1 MISNINN
8 KLGRNTM
15 DIFFL
20 AIYFGNLLNYLDRGL
35 ISSLLPTLE
44 QQFCLTK
51 VEQGLLSS
59 SFIIGYAIFSV
70 IFSVLASRY
79 NKRLL
84 LIIGTCLWCISCL
97 LMVTSTHKWSLYLA
111 RSISGIGE
119 ASYQSIVPVFLTDL
133 YGEERGWRK
142 TSIFFT
148 AINIGFSL
156 GILMGGIVKSWR
168 AIYLGELVLGL
179 VFMTTFYNTNPLVD
193 KVDENNQLN
202 KSDNELSDSD
212 SDSDN
217 DDDIKSTCNYL
228 LTGDDQIIVNDIL
241 RKEKLAKI
249 KTSECKRIMTI
260 FTNPDWW
267 ASTIGYMF
275 VAYSNGVLALWM
287 PTYYKDNFSHI
298 FSYTT
303 LVGIL
308 SVTLLAA
315 GTFGSILGN
324 KITKLKAG
332 NDFSRRYKL
341 FKICAIAIIT
351 CLPFSLL
358 SLYQGASLLVS
369 VSSLFITLVC
379 FAMINIPNGMISV
392 TCVNSDARSYSTSL
406 QILLLHLGGDMP
418 SPIISSII
426 WEKTHNLRKAI
437 SFSLISLLFSG
448 VVYIIGY
455 RNSRRNYMSIKNRE
469 KLGKSLILNS
479 KQISEI

>member
-1 MISNINN
+1 M
-8 KLGRNTM
+8 
-15 DIFFL
+15 
-20 AIYFGNLLNYLDRGL
+20 
-35 ISSLLPTLE
+35 
-44 QQFCLTK
+44 
-51 VEQGLLSS
+51 
-59 SFIIGYAIFSV
+59 
-70 IFSVLASRY
+70 
-79 NKRLL
+79 
-84 LIIGTCLWCISCL
+84 
-97 LMVTSTHKWSLYLA
+97 
-111 RSISGIGE
+111 
-119 ASYQSIVPVFLTDL
+119 
-133 YGEERGWRK
+133 
-142 TSIFFT
+142 
-148 AINIGFSL
+148 
-156 GILMGGIVKSWR
+156 
-168 AIYLGELVLGL
+168 LGL
-179 VFMTTFYNTNPLVD
+179 VFVTTFYNTNPLVD

-212 SDSDN
+212 SDSEN

-275 VAYSNGVLALWM
+275 VTYSNGVLALWM

-332 NDFSRRYKL
+332 KDFSRRYKL

-379 FAMINIPNGMISV
+379 FAMVSIPNGMISV

-426 WEKTHNLRKAI
+426 
-437 SFSLISLLFSG
+437 
-448 VVYIIGY
+448 
-455 RNSRRNYMSIKNRE
+455 
-469 KLGKSLILNS
+469 
-479 KQISEI
+479 